1 MYLQAAEMNFQSS
14 KKHAKST
21 PKSTKCVSCEKEVPR
36 YYSLQQHHKKD
47 HGLKA
52 SDSAADLN
60 KIFENEEDSDQ
71 LQDELNA
78 CQHFL
83 TDTEVENGRHKLF
96 NFQNSKLDL
105 YLVNEKLN
113 QVFEKLDFAAK
124 INNVALTFVLR
135 NIETGK
141 YRYFYAH
148 ELNTLFD
155 KSMLLCT
162 KADLTTIQNKV
173 NKQDINEVC
182 TQERQKT
189 KWRFKLITNVSI
201 FAALLKNVPMRCPG
215 SVIPEPLLRNN
226 HVNCLISN
234 QNTKNNHTRTI

>member
-1 MYLQAAEMNFQSS
+1 M
-14 KKHAKST
+14 
-21 PKSTKCVSCEKEVPR
+21 
-36 YYSLQQHHKKD
+36 
-47 HGLKA
+47 KA

-83 TDTEVENGRHKLF
+83 TDTEIENGRHKLF

-105 YLVNEKLN
+105 NLVNEQLN

-135 NIETGK
+135 NIETGE

-162 KADLTTIQNKV
+162 KADLTTTQNKV
-173 NKQDINEVC
+173 NEKDINEVC

-189 KWRFKLITNVSI
+189 KWRFKLITNF
-201 FAALLKNVPMRCPG
+201 FAALLKNVPMRCPD
-215 SVIPEPLLRNN
+215 SVIPEPLLRIN
-226 HVNCLISN
+226 HVNCLFSN
-234 QNTKNNHTRTI
+234 QNTKNNHTRTICVCFELLHYN